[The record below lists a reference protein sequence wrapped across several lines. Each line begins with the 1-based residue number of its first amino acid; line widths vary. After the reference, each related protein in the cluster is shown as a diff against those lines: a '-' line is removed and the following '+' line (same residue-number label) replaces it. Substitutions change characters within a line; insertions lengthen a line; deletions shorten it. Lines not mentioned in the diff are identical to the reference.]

1 MRGELGYIVKRP
13 VITSKEVLSGQTS
26 ELFSLTVPVAAKV
39 KLTRFGNT
47 LREIEA
53 WGSVVWSIKR
63 NGIGCSPYDAII
75 DQLGYGALLFELD
88 LDEFNGGD
96 KITIEAT
103 NNYGDTVGV
112 GLVLK
117 YELTG

>member
-1 MRGELGYIVKRP
+1 MRGELTYIVKRP
-13 VITSKEVLSGQTS
+13 VVTSKEILSGQTS
-26 ELFSLTVPVAAKV
+26 VLFSLTVPVAAKV

-63 NGIGCSPYDAII
+63 NGIGCNPYDAIL

-96 KITIEAT
+96 VITIEAT
-103 NNYGDTVGV
+103 NNYIDTVGV